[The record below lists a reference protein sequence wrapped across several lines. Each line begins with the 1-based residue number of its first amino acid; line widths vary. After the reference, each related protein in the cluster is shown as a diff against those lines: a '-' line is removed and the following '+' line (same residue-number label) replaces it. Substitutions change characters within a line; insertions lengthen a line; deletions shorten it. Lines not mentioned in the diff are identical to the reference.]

1 MFDFKN
7 LFKNVSNET
16 KKVYSKIEYTSE
28 AKALIEKWMNVNGIE
43 GISFDEYIEML
54 GLDYTD
60 LINLDIHCLNL
71 SDSMWSNPD
80 YVGALCFKYKGIYS
94 GYDIKFDL
102 DDKTS
107 PFSSDLNRLNISHN
121 ITNIIY
127 LLKNGMGAK
136 LIVSRSEYGDK
147 FKHEVQKDFNLDDNK
162 KLNEIKDTV
171 SFISN
176 ERYYDRPRYQ
186 YTKTSENNKS
196 FVRVDDIR
204 ENTAINVYINGQIID
219 FDDKVVRGKM
229 WFSGATYLKTVL
241 DELLENGVYDN
252 EVSIKIEAIPGF
264 DNLIYTRDKNGN
276 VIIKESSKKRKV
288 YFSFE
293 NIQEEN
299 LFTKRLTVVCDKK
312 RINLDIIST
321 NDIDITNLDK
331 LISHIYDQYDGIYGI
346 HECFNKISS
355 ISFKNPDD
363 SLIRVVLTEEDSD
376 RVIKSREWVRQYQFD
391 DEMNIEQGSS
401 MMLRK

>member
-1 MFDFKN
+1 MAGEESGK
-7 LFKNVSNET
+7 EE
-16 KKVYSKIEYTSE
+16 YS
-28 AKALIEKWMNVNGIE
+28 LKW
-43 GISFDEYIEML
+43 
-54 GLDYTD
+54 
-60 LINLDIHCLNL
+60 
-71 SDSMWSNPD
+71 
-80 YVGALCFKYKGIYS
+80 
-94 GYDIKFDL
+94 
-102 DDKTS
+102 
-107 PFSSDLNRLNISHN
+107 
-121 ITNIIY
+121 
-127 LLKNGMGAK
+127 
-136 LIVSRSEYGDK
+136 RS
-147 FKHEVQKDFNLDDNK
+147 
-162 KLNEIKDTV
+162 
-171 SFISN
+171 
-176 ERYYDRPRYQ
+176 
-186 YTKTSENNKS
+186 
-196 FVRVDDIR
+196 
-204 ENTAINVYINGQIID
+204 
-219 FDDKVVRGKM
+219 
-229 WFSGATYLKTVL
+229 
-241 DELLENGVYDN
+241 
-252 EVSIKIEAIPGF
+252 
-264 DNLIYTRDKNGN
+264 
-276 VIIKESSKKRKV
+276 V